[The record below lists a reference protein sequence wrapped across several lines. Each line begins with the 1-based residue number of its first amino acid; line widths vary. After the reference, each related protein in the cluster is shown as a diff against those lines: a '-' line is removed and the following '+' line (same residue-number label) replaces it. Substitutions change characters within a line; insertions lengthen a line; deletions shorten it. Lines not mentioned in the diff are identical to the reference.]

1 MDINIVKLADSSENL
16 IAIGWLAKTSYL
28 GSIYDRSVKG
38 IRLRKGNI
46 LIGDHQTLNVV
57 FKDAR
62 FNGWSIG
69 EIFAVDSKLIPNARR
84 DNFEK
89 NPSYFL
95 LVEQLTTIASSIT
108 KDIRSASLNRNADLS
123 NALAQYEKVQRDT
136 TSALND
142 GVAGTQKDALKQ
154 ALSGV
159 QTSITKSHS
168 NGESDDL
175 CKEIAFE
182 ELDMLIGQV
191 QGATTFKVLN
201 AMKNISN
208 AEKKTLEKVFNAI
221 IEYNKETSTQIIDY
235 ILSKYQQGGE
245 TIK

>member
-1 MDINIVKLADSSENL
+1 M
-16 IAIGWLAKTSYL
+16 
-28 GSIYDRSVKG
+28 
-38 IRLRKGNI
+38 
-46 LIGDHQTLNVV
+46 
-57 FKDAR
+57 
-62 FNGWSIG
+62 
-69 EIFAVDSKLIPNARR
+69 
-84 DNFEK
+84 
-89 NPSYFL
+89 
-95 LVEQLTTIASSIT
+95 VEQLTTIASSIT

-221 IEYNKETSTQIIDY
+221 IEYNKETSTQIIDH

>member
-1 MDINIVKLADSSENL
+1 M
-16 IAIGWLAKTSYL
+16 
-28 GSIYDRSVKG
+28 
-38 IRLRKGNI
+38 
-46 LIGDHQTLNVV
+46 
-57 FKDAR
+57 
-62 FNGWSIG
+62 
-69 EIFAVDSKLIPNARR
+69 IPNARR

-95 LVEQLTTIASSIT
+95 LVEQLTTIASAIT
-108 KDIRSASLNRNADLS
+108 KDIRFASLNRNADLS
-123 NALAQYEKVQRDT
+123 NALEQYEKVQRDT

-159 QTSITKSHS
+159 QQTINQSLS

-208 AEKKTLEKVFNAI
+208 TEKKTLEKVFNAI
-221 IEYNKETSTQIIDY
+221 IEYDDRVATQIIEY
-235 ILSKYQQGGE
+235 IISKYQ
-245 TIK
+245 

>member
-1 MDINIVKLADSSENL
+1 M
-16 IAIGWLAKTSYL
+16 
-28 GSIYDRSVKG
+28 
-38 IRLRKGNI
+38 
-46 LIGDHQTLNVV
+46 
-57 FKDAR
+57 
-62 FNGWSIG
+62 
-69 EIFAVDSKLIPNARR
+69 IPNARR

-95 LVEQLTTIASSIT
+95 LVEQLTTIASAIT

-123 NALAQYEKVQRDT
+123 NALAQYEKVQRDAA
-136 TSALND
+136 SALND
-142 GVAGTQKDALKQ
+142 GVAGTQKNALKQ

-159 QTSITKSHS
+159 QTSITQSRS

-182 ELDMLIGQV
+182 ELDMLIGQI

-201 AMKNISN
+201 AMKNLSST
-208 AEKKTLEKVFNAI
+208 EKKTLEKVFNAI
-221 IEYNKETSTQIIDY
+221 IEYNKESSTQLIDH

-245 TIK
+245 QDE

>member
-1 MDINIVKLADSSENL
+1 MVLQE
-16 IAIGWLAKTSYL
+16 
-28 GSIYDRSVKG
+28 
-38 IRLRKGNI
+38 
-46 LIGDHQTLNVV
+46 
-57 FKDAR
+57 
-62 FNGWSIG
+62 
-69 EIFAVDSKLIPNARR
+69 
-84 DNFEK
+84 
-89 NPSYFL
+89 
-95 LVEQLTTIASSIT
+95 
-108 KDIRSASLNRNADLS
+108 
-123 NALAQYEKVQRDT
+123 
-136 TSALND
+136 
-142 GVAGTQKDALKQ
+142 QKDALKQ

-159 QTSITKSHS
+159 QTSITQSHS

-221 IEYNKETSTQIIDY
+221 IEYNKETSTQIIDH